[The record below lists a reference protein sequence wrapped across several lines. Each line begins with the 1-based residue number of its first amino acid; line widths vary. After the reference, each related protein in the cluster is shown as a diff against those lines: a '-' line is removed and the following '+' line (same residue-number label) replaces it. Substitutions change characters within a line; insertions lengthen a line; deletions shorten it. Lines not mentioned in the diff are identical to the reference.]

1 MNRLISKTS
10 VFISFLIIVLTIISA
25 LPIKSLYNTK
35 NETLIIRDSDSRTG
49 VPDRYRDISNLNISG
64 SAQFTKEQV
73 TNLKNVINK
82 SDICIIDLRQ
92 ESHGLINNYAISFF
106 NRYKDLNN
114 GFTAEE
120 VIKTENSLLNKIKIK
135 ENLNIYKKTGLLFK
149 EITVDFVSNESSI
162 VTNSGMKYKRY
173 AVKDN
178 FAPDPK
184 TVDEFVEFIKT
195 KPSDL
200 HLHFHC
206 DAGEGRTTSFMSIY
220 QIMMNSTELSL
231 DQILTYQYNIGGVN
245 IRNNKYQF
253 EFLEEF
259 YNYVLQNKKDNY
271 NNSYSDWLN
280 KA

>member
-1 MNRLISKTS
+1 MNKFISKTIF
-10 VFISFLIIVLTIISA
+10 FISFLIINLTIISA
-25 LPIKSLYNTK
+25 ISIKPLYNTK
-35 NETLIIRDSDSRTG
+35 NESLIIRDSDSRTG
-49 VPDRYRDISNLNISG
+49 LPDRYRDIPNLNISG

-73 TNLKNVINK
+73 INIKNSINK
-82 SDICIIDLRQ
+82 PDICIIDLRQ
-92 ESHGLINNYAISFF
+92 ESHGLVNNYAISFF

-120 VIKTENSLLNKIKIK
+120 AIKTENSLLNKIKIK
-135 ENLNIYKKTGLLFK
+135 ENLNIYKKNGLLFK
-149 EITVDFVSNESSI
+149 EVTVNFVSNESSI
-162 VTNSGMKYKRY
+162 VINSGMQYKRY

-195 KPSDL
+195 KPLNL

-206 DAGEGRTTSFMSIY
+206 DAGEGRTTSFMSMY

-245 IRNNKYQF
+245 IHNNNYQF

-259 YNYVLQNKKDNY
+259 YNYVSQNKKDNY
-271 NNSYSDWLN
+271 STSYSNWIN

>member
-1 MNRLISKTS
+1 MNKFISKTIF
-10 VFISFLIIVLTIISA
+10 FISFLIINLTIISA
-25 LPIKSLYNTK
+25 ISIKPLYNTK
-35 NETLIIRDSDSRTG
+35 NESLIIRDSDSRTG
-49 VPDRYRDISNLNISG
+49 LPDRYRDIPNLNISG

-73 TNLKNVINK
+73 INIKNSINK
-82 SDICIIDLRQ
+82 TDICIIDLRQ
-92 ESHGLINNYAISFF
+92 ESHGLVNNYAISFF

-120 VIKTENSLLNKIKIK
+120 AIKTENSLLNKIKIK
-135 ENLNIYKKTGLLFK
+135 ENLNIYKKNGLLFK
-149 EITVDFVSNESSI
+149 EVTVNFVSNESSI
-162 VTNSGMKYKRY
+162 VINSGMQYKRY

-195 KPSDL
+195 KPLNL

-206 DAGEGRTTSFMSIY
+206 DAGEGRTTSFMSMY

-245 IRNNKYQF
+245 IHNNNYQF

-259 YNYVLQNKKDNY
+259 YNYVSQNKKDNY
-271 NNSYSDWLN
+271 STSYSNWIN